1 MRPVAIIILGFS
13 MLIAISLVSTN
24 YITKAS
30 DVFQVE
36 LMATDELIHAE
47 QWEEA
52 LLRIEEMQIKWSEYH
67 DWWAIFLN
75 HSVLTKIEISLN
87 KLQQFTLAKDEAL
100 SLAEIQTL
108 LVYLKDVY
116 ESELLKI
123 HNIF

>member
-1 MRPVAIIILGFS
+1 LRPVAIIILGFS